1 MTKTLF
7 SVFILSIVVLSCK
20 KNDNNKVTTPA
31 TTAATSDTTVLTG
44 NWVVINGQ
52 DASAYRSLGVIFY
65 DRYRTSIE
73 TPSHLFPYS
82 VSGDTLYSEIIDE
95 GIAGSPNYCR
105 YIKAGDT
112 LYLHSFF
119 NTDSI
124 TLARVY

>member
-1 MTKTLF
+1 MRNTLF
-7 SVFILSIVVLSCK
+7 SIFILLIVVSSCK
-20 KNDNNKVTTPA
+20 KNDNNKVTA
-31 TTAATSDTTVLTG
+31 TTTTTSSDTTVLTG
-44 NWVVINGQ
+44 NWVVINSQ

-65 DRYRTSIE
+65 YRYRTLIE
-73 TPSHLFPYS
+73 TPTHLAPYS
-82 VSGDTLYSEIIDE
+82 VSGDTLYSQVIDE
-95 GIAGSPNYCR
+95 GVAGSPNYCR